1 MTPFILGV
9 KMRGITKYLLFLL
22 LFAACR
28 GSGEVLNTGEL
39 KFEFEN
45 VWWEAVDN
53 PFAEDGDGV
62 MCIIFDPEQEVDPPA
77 DGKVLYYTE
86 DVYWLT
92 TLSAFERIP
101 DGYYLP
107 YYDVEVK
114 ILVDDDGMYT
124 AKIKSGLFSQ
134 KSEII
139 PCSLGV

>member
-1 MTPFILGV
+1 M
-9 KMRGITKYLLFLL
+9 KGITKILMFSLFL
-22 LFAACR
+22 FACR
-28 GSGEVLNTGEL
+28 GDGEVLNTVEL
-39 KFEFEN
+39 KQEFEN
-45 VWWEAVDN
+45 YWWEAVVN
-53 PFAEDGDGV
+53 PFAEGDA
-62 MCIIFDPEQEVDPPA
+62 MCVIFDPEQDVDPPA

-107 YYDVEVK
+107 YYDVEIE
-114 ILVDDDGMYT
+114 ILADDDGKYT
-124 AKIKSGLFSQ
+124 AKVKNGLFSQ

>member
-1 MTPFILGV
+1 M
-9 KMRGITKYLLFLL
+9 KGITKYLLIL
-22 LFAACR
+22 LFSAACR
-28 GSGEVLNTGEL
+28 GQGEVLSTKEL

-45 VWWEAVDN
+45 VWWEAVVN
-53 PFAEDGDGV
+53 PFAEGGT
-62 MCIIFDPEQEVDPPA
+62 MCVIFDPDREVDPPA

-107 YYDVEVK
+107 YYDVEIE
-114 ILVDDDGMYT
+114 ILADDDGIYT
-124 AKIKSGLFSQ
+124 AKVKSGLFSQ

>member
-1 MTPFILGV
+1 
-9 KMRGITKYLLFLL
+9 MRGITKYLLFLL

-86 DVYWLT
+86 DAYWLT

-107 YYDVEVK
+107 YYDVEVE
-114 ILVDDDGMYT
+114 ILADDDGT
-124 AKIKSGLFSQ
+124 HTVKVKSGLFSQ

-139 PCSLGV
+139 PCSLSQ